1 MTKNQ
6 KYLLVGGVGA
16 AALGI
21 WFWWSNQQATAAAQ
35 ITTQPSVP
43 PSVIPPT
50 TGPVTTLVS
59 SGNAAIPPVGT
70 STTATGVDQTQL
82 NALLAWCNN
91 TQNPPLYI
99 QMMNQLTAAQIN
111 SLYGILTTEWTTGAA
126 PTAAQTAFWNTLR
139 LQFPFLNSGGKGCT
153 NLACT

>member
-6 KYLLVGGVGA
+6 KYLLVGGVGV
-16 AALGI
+16 AALG
-21 WFWWSNQQATAAAQ
+21 FWWWWSDQQATAAAQ

-43 PSVIPPT
+43 PSVIPPS

-70 STTATGVDQTQL
+70 TTTATGVDMTQL
-82 NALLAWCNN
+82 NALLAWAQT
-91 TQNPPLYI
+91 TQNPTLYT
-99 QMMNQLTAAQIN
+99 QMMNLLTAAQVN
-111 SLYGILTTEWTTGAA
+111 SLYNILTTQWETDAA
-126 PTAAQTAFWNTLR
+126 PTVAQTTFWNQLR
-139 LQFPFLNSGGKGCT
+139 VQFPFLNTGGRGCT